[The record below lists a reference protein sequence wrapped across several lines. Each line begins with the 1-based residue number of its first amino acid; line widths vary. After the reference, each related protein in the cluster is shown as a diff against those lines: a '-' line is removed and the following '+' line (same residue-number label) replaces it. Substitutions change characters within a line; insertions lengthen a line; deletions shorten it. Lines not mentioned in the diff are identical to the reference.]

1 MSQPYIVK
9 TDDRLTFIAPRFNIT
24 AAVIVQANPQ
34 LQGRPVSAEGFPTIY
49 ADETLTIPNPQEAE
63 LLIQSDPNSV
73 DSANNTEITV
83 LIDGKTYRV
92 WETAEITRS
101 FDVIA
106 DTFALTGPWDPTN
119 PDDRETFKPFSYK
132 PFSLYIGGERV
143 MQGTVLNNNPESAAN
158 QNSIAI
164 SGYTIAGIL
173 ADVMLPPTLY
183 PFETDGLNL
192 LQIAQKMSS
201 PYGVTVISQ
210 DDTGERFGS
219 FTINRVIEVI
229 PQGETGFL
237 AGTRSET
244 VFIDGEKVDI
254 GPVEKIYTFLI
265 KLARQRGLVISSD
278 TLGRLLLQTPT
289 NEPAQDTIRAGQD
302 PFIKSSA
309 EYKGQQR
316 YSTITA
322 LGTEVINGVGQ
333 SGDVIDPA
341 IQKTGVTRP
350 LVIKA
355 QETNKGNLKEAAIAQ
370 YGRQLASSIDNIL
383 TVRGWRRPSDNTLWR
398 DNTKLIYINPGD
410 MIYTE
415 TEFLIRQAK
424 YVKGPETEVTELTLV
439 FPEAYNGQI
448 RSSFPWD

>member
-1 MSQPYIVK
+1 MSQTYIVK
-9 TDDRLTFIAPRFNIT
+9 TNDRLTFIAPRFNIT

-34 LQGRPVSAEGFPTIY
+34 LQGRPVSLEGFPTIY

-63 LLIQSDPNSV
+63 LLIQSDPNSI

-164 SGYTIAGIL
+164 SGYTTAGIL

-210 DDTGERFGS
+210 DDTGAPFGGII
-219 FTINRVIEVI
+219 TDVNLLVDPTKNR
-229 PQGETGFL
+229 L
-237 AGTRSET
+237 ALGKAEITYTE
-244 VFIDGEKVDI
+244 GEKVDI

-302 PFIKSSA
+302 TFIKSSA

-322 LGTEVINGVGQ
+322 LGTEVIDGVGQ

-341 IQKTGVTRP
+341 IQKTGITRP

-355 QETNKGNLKEAAIAQ
+355 QETNKGNLKDAATAQ
-370 YGRQLASSIDNIL
+370 YGRQLASSIVNVI
-383 TVRGWRRPSDNTLWR
+383 TVRGWRRPSDNKLWK
-398 DNTKLIYINPGD
+398 DNTRVIYINPGD

-424 YVKGPETEVTELTLV
+424 YVRGPETEVTELTLV

-448 RSSFPWD
+448 RSTFPWD

>member
-1 MSQPYIVK
+1 MSQPYTVK
-9 TDDRLTFIAPRFNIT
+9 TGDRLTFIAPRFNIT

-34 LQGRPVSAEGFPTIY
+34 LQGRPVSPEGFPTIY
-49 ADETLTIPNPQEAE
+49 ADEILTIPNPQEAE

-83 LIDGKTYRV
+83 LINGKTYRV

-106 DTFALTGPWDPTN
+106 DTFALTGPWDPSN
-119 PDDRETFKPFSYK
+119 PDDRETFRPFSYK

-164 SGYTIAGIL
+164 SGYTTAGIL

-210 DDTGERFGS
+210 DDTGAPFGGII
-219 FTINRVIEVI
+219 TDVNLLVDPTKNR
-229 PQGETGFL
+229 L
-237 AGTRSET
+237 ALGKAEITYTE
-244 VFIDGEKVDI
+244 GEKVDI

-302 PFIKSSA
+302 TFIKSSA

-322 LGTEVINGVGQ
+322 LGTEVIDGVGQ

-341 IQKTGVTRP
+341 IQKTGITRP

-355 QETNKGNLKEAAIAQ
+355 QETNKGNLKDAATAQ
-370 YGRQLASSIDNIL
+370 YGRQLASSIVNIV
-383 TVRGWRRPSDNTLWR
+383 TVRGWRRPSDNKLWK
-398 DNTKLIYINPGD
+398 DNTRVIYINPGD

-424 YVKGPETEVTELTLV
+424 YVRGPETEVTELTLV

>member
-1 MSQPYIVK
+1 MSKPYIVK
-9 TDDRLTFIAPRFNIT
+9 TGDRLTFIAPRFNIT
-24 AAVIVQANPQ
+24 AAVIVQANTQ
-34 LQGRPVSAEGFPTIY
+34 LQGRPVSLEGFPTIY
-49 ADETLTIPNPQEAE
+49 AGETLSIPNPQEAE
-63 LLIQSDPNSV
+63 LLTQSDPSSI

-83 LIDGKTYRV
+83 LIEGKSYRL

-101 FDVIA
+101 FEVIA
-106 DTFALTGPWDPTN
+106 DAFALTGPWDPTN
-119 PDDRETFKPFSYK
+119 TDDKETFKPFSYK
-132 PFSLYIGGERV
+132 AFSLYVGGEQIMR
-143 MQGTVLNNNPESAAN
+143 GTILNTNPESSAN
-158 QNSIAI
+158 QNTVAI
-164 SGYTIAGIL
+164 SGYSTAGIL

-201 PYGVTVISQ
+201 PYGVTVISR
-210 DDTGERFGS
+210 DDTGTPFG
-219 FTINRVIEVI
+219 TIIDVNLLVDPTKNVLGQGKAEITYIE
-229 PQGETGFL
+229 
-237 AGTRSET
+237 
-244 VFIDGEKVDI
+244 GEKVDI

-278 TLGRLLLQTPT
+278 NSGRLLLQGPT

-322 LGTEVINGVGQ
+322 LGTEVIDGVGS
-333 SGDVIDPA
+333 SGNVTDPA
-341 IQKTGVTRP
+341 IKKTGINRP

-355 QETNKGNLKEAAIAQ
+355 QETNKGNLKDAATAQ
-370 YGRQLASSIDNIL
+370 YGRQLASSIVNIV
-383 TVRGWRRPSDNTLWR
+383 TVRGWRRPSDNKLWK

-410 MIYTE
+410 MIYSE

-424 YVKGPETEVTELTLV
+424 YVRGPKTEVTELTLV